1 MTGPTRRIDIPVAFQ
16 DLFRPHRYKVYY
28 GGRGG
33 GKSWAFARA
42 LILRALERPTR
53 ILCAREFQASINDSV
68 LHLLESQISEMGLA
82 SYFKTT
88 RTSISASNGSEFI
101 FKGLHHNIN
110 EIKSTEGIDI
120 CWVEEAQSVSED
132 SWKTLIPTI
141 RREGSEIWISFNPL
155 NEDDPTYQ
163 RFVVSPQPNCIVR
176 KVSWR
181 DIGTFF
187 PDVLNM
193 ERLHMLQH
201 DPDAYQHVWEG
212 DVLRISDA
220 VIFKGK
226 FEVLAFETPMNARF
240 YHGVDWGFAK
250 DPTCL
255 IRAYVI
261 GNCLYIDREAWGVG
275 VDLDD
280 TPTLFNTIE
289 TAGSWPLKADSAR
302 PETISYMA
310 KRGYSITGAKKW
322 QGSVEDGIAFL
333 RSFDRIYIHQRCRH
347 TAENFRL
354 YSYKTDK
361 LTGDVLPVVLD
372 RHNHAPDALR
382 YAFDGLIRQ
391 RGKVKGYYRKPAG
404 L

>member
-181 DIGTFF
+181 DIGAFF

-255 IRAYVI
+255 IRAYII
-261 GNCLYIDREAWGVG
+261 GNCLYIDREAWGIG

-289 TAGSWPLKADSAR
+289 TARSWPLKADSAR
-302 PETISYMA
+302 PETISYMV

-333 RSFDRIYIHQRCRH
+333 RSFDRIYIHQCCRH